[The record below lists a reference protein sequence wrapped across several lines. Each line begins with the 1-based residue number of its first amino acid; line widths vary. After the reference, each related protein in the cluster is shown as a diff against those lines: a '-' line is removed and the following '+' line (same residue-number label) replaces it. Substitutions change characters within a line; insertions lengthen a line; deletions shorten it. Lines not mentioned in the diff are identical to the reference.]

1 VSERVGSQKSHEGL
15 ASLGVGVV
23 CLSVPQPIETFILSH
38 IGLLDEAGFETKVLG
53 IYELRNG
60 ARAALPQ
67 AGRSG
72 AGAKAL
78 RNPKRWESFCRW
90 PFAAAAFAGAS
101 GGSLS
106 RWASNTHDKRLGWEG
121 SWGQILKQY
130 RAVRYLKGCS
140 LIHAHYGPAG
150 AFCVPVKRKLGV
162 PLVTMF
168 HGFDAT
174 RVPREEPGLYEDLWK
189 ERDAF
194 LTSSEFIR
202 GLIVEMGA
210 PAEKTM
216 SIGNPLDPERF
227 PFKERCLGPERPMR
241 LLFVGRLVEV
251 KGLPYLIEAVRML
264 VNEGRRLTLRV
275 VGDGEM
281 RGTLEQQVEKMGLTD
296 VVSFPGQMSHDDVVR
311 EMLGCDVF
319 VLPSVTASTGDR
331 EGLAT
336 VLLEAQLTGVP
347 VVSTDYAGI
356 REAVVNGRTGVLV
369 PEKDSERLAGAI
381 ATLMEHPERW
391 GEMGRAGREHVVEQW
406 STETYGGRLLR
417 VYERLLGRKSVRP

>member
-1 VSERVGSQKSHEGL
+1 
-15 ASLGVGVV
+15 
-23 CLSVPQPIETFILSH
+23 
-38 IGLLDEAGFETKVLG
+38 
-53 IYELRNG
+53 
-60 ARAALPQ
+60 
-67 AGRSG
+67 
-72 AGAKAL
+72 
-78 RNPKRWESFCRW
+78 
-90 PFAAAAFAGAS
+90 
-101 GGSLS
+101 
-106 RWASNTHDKRLGWEG
+106 
-121 SWGQILKQY
+121 
-130 RAVRYLKGCS
+130 
-140 LIHAHYGPAG
+140 
-150 AFCVPVKRKLGV
+150 
-162 PLVTMF
+162 
-168 HGFDAT
+168 
-174 RVPREEPGLYEDLWK
+174 
-189 ERDAF
+189 
-194 LTSSEFIR
+194 
-202 GLIVEMGA
+202 
-210 PAEKTM
+210 
-216 SIGNPLDPERF
+216 
-227 PFKERCLGPERPMR
+227 
-241 LLFVGRLVEV
+241 
-251 KGLPYLIEAVRML
+251 
-264 VNEGRRLTLRV
+264 V